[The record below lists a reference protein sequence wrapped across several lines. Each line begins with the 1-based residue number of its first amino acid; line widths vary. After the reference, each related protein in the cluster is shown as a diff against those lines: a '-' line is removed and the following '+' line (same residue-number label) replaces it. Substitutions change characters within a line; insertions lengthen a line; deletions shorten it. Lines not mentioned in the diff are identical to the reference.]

1 MGLIAREIEK
11 AGIPTVTLS
20 SALDITEKVRPPR
33 TAFVNYPLGHTAGK
47 PDDISDQKNILLQAL
62 SLLENGHAGQ
72 IKVLDVT
79 WNDPEWDNNIPK
91 LDDQHL

>member
-20 SALDITEKVRPPR
+20 SALDITKKIRPPR
-33 TAFVNYPLGHTAGK
+33 TVFVNYPLGHTAGK
-47 PDDISDQKNILLQAL
+47 PDDIDDQKNILLQAL
-62 SLLENGHAGQ
+62 SLLENGQSGQ

-79 WNDPEWDNNIPK
+79 WNDPKWDTNLPK
-91 LDDQHL
+91 LHNDH